1 MTTDDNEK
9 PKIDNQKE
17 YLKNLSESKY
27 LGKAKRMI
35 RVVLEDGTVIIGKNR
50 YDALKKKPIEAR
62 LKSEK
67 VQIKSFEDYHG
78 ITEYLE
84 KIQIEEKR
92 QKDVLSELEDR
103 KKQAANN
110 INKISVWN
118 VFKVYYKQVNGVN
131 FIEDED
137 TLKNIK
143 PLVLYFA
150 KDKDF
155 LNCGV
160 KNENNA
166 FLSRPSFD
174 KGICIIGGFGNGKS
188 SVMNTFQRMFIG
200 LDSFSFGRYSS
211 NELVRMFEEANKYN
225 HPEMVENF
233 WKLVTK
239 SELYIDD
246 VKAEPEALSYGK
258 RNLLNTIFQERYNK
272 KLKTHISINY
282 APGHNEKP
290 LEALLEFKTKYSNQV
305 YDRIYEMYNII
316 EFKGKSFRK

>member
-9 PKIDNQKE
+9 LIIDNQEE
-17 YLKNLSESKY
+17 YLKNLSKSKY

-35 RVVLEDGTVIIGKNR
+35 RVILEDGTVIIGKNR
-50 YDALKKKPIEAR
+50 YDALKNKPIEER

-67 VQIKSFEDYHG
+67 AQIKSFEDYHG
-78 ITEYLE
+78 ITDYLK

-92 QKDVLSELEDR
+92 RKDILSELEDR

-110 INKISVWN
+110 INKSSVWN
-118 VFKVYYKQVNGVN
+118 VFKVYYKQINGVE
-131 FIEDED
+131 FIENED

-143 PLVLYFA
+143 PLILYFA
-150 KDKDF
+150 RDKSF
-155 LNCGV
+155 LDYGF
-160 KNENNA
+160 KNEKGV
-166 FLSRPSFD
+166 FLSKPSFK

-188 SVMNTFQRMFIG
+188 SIMNTFQRMFIG
-200 LDSFSFGRYSS
+200 LDDYSFGRFSS

-290 LEALLEFKTKYSNQV
+290 LEALLEFKAKYSNQV